1 MEGTRFDS
9 IINFAIQREK
19 EAVQFYK
26 DLQDQ
31 VKFLQ
36 RKEFLKSLEEME
48 KGHVTILENLKKKEI
63 DEIKVSEVK
72 NLKINDYLVES
83 APTETLS
90 YQDILIIGMK
100 KEQTAYELYTTL
112 AEESS
117 LPDIK
122 KVFQKLAS
130 EEAKH
135 KLFFETIY
143 DEDILKE
150 N

>member
-1 MEGTRFDS
+1 
-9 IINFAIQREK
+9 
-19 EAVQFYK
+19 
-26 DLQDQ
+26 
-31 VKFLQ
+31 
-36 RKEFLKSLEEME
+36 
-48 KGHVTILENLKKKEI
+48 
-63 DEIKVSEVK
+63 
-72 NLKINDYLVES
+72 
-83 APTETLS
+83 
-90 YQDILIIGMK
+90 MK